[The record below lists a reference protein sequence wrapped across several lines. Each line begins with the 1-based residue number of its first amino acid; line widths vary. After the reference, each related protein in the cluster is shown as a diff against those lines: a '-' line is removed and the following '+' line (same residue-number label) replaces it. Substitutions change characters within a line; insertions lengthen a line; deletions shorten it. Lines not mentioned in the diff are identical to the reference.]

1 MVTLHNN
8 SDEGSLRLNSLLRE
22 KHSGTLT
29 FCKLLSGHREALYT
43 EPRDKI
49 YGLVGLA
56 ADTIGFHIDYNQ
68 SPIEVWVDKL
78 EFIISDGGLSSGII
92 ISAEGF
98 VEIFGL
104 KGHFVGCIVA
114 VGSSP
119 LDTVLNMQN
128 ADQWGSEF
136 FQNPPNGLGEAHRE
150 KDDLIQRILES
161 NNSELET
168 IPFSHMISVLKRV
181 V

>member
-1 MVTLHNN
+1 M
-8 SDEGSLRLNSLLRE
+8 
-22 KHSGTLT
+22 
-29 FCKLLSGHREALYT
+29 
-43 EPRDKI
+43 
-49 YGLVGLA
+49 
-56 ADTIGFHIDYNQ
+56 
-68 SPIEVWVDKL
+68 DKL

-92 ISAEGF
+92 ISVEGF
-98 VEIFGL
+98 VKSLLIGANSTLFEQALPLNYSQSIPTLCIEDTKNSNPKVFGL

-114 VGSSP
+114 VGPSP
-119 LDTVLNMQN
+119 LETVSNMQN

-136 FQNPPNGLGEAHRE
+136 FQNSPNELGEAHRE

-168 IPFSHMISVLKRV
+168 IPFGHMSSVLERV